1 MNIYSDLYLGHGPL
15 YSRLAMIASLEYKGF
30 YISLDSLQ
38 YLTIGENGCSQDA

>member
-1 MNIYSDLYLGHGPL
+1 MNEHLFRFIF
-15 YSRLAMIASLEYKGF
+15 RTWTIASMEYKGL